1 MKSKHRGKIVIL
13 HLAIRYP
20 FAGVV
25 WQLLHHLVGFRRL
38 GFDVYY
44 LEDNWAYVYD
54 PLQRSQVPDA
64 GPNLKLVGDALQ
76 RFGFGDRWGFLD
88 PASGDYLGMSVA
100 RCRELLKDADAV
112 INLCIA
118 TKPREEHHSCRRLVY
133 LETDPGPFQVSLA
146 RGDAE
151 AVETARWHHDFFT
164 YAYNL
169 GAPDCVLPAGNLRW
183 HRTRPPVL
191 LDLWHTGVGPAEPA
205 LFTTVGTW
213 TNQGKDVE
221 IDGEKYWW
229 SKHLNFR
236 QVLDVARLA
245 GQPIEL
251 ATDISS
257 GPDYERAIAG
267 GFTHPPGHSDVAG
280 PGGLPRIHQRVARR
294 VHPVQG
300 FVCRTRSGWFSDRTA
315 TYLAAGRPVVTQYTG
330 FEKYI
335 PTGRVC
341 WALTMPQK
349 RLMRSRRINADY
361 PAMPGRPG
369 NWPRNISTPASSW
382 KRWSAQWACNAA

>member
-1 MKSKHRGKIVIL
+1 VKNKHRGKIVVL

-38 GFDVYY
+38 GFEVYY

-54 PLQRSQVPDA
+54 PLQRSPVPDA
-64 GPNLKLVGDALQ
+64 GPNLKLVGDTLQ
-76 RFGFGDRWGFLD
+76 RFGFADRWGFLD
-88 PASGDYLGMSVA
+88 PATGDYLGMSAA

-118 TKPREEHHSCRRLVY
+118 TKPREEHRSCRRLVY

-146 RGDAE
+146 RGDAD
-151 AVETARWHHDFFT
+151 ALETARYHHHFFT

-169 GAPDCVLPAGNLRW
+169 GAPDCVLPAANLRW

-213 TNQGKDVE
+213 TNRGKDVE
-221 IDGEKYWW
+221 INGEKYWW

-236 QVLDVARLA
+236 RVLDVARLA

-251 ATDISS
+251 ATDIDS
-257 GPDYERAIAG
+257 GPDYERALAG
-267 GFTHPPGHSDVAG
+267 GFTI
-280 PGGLPRIHQRVARR
+280 R
-294 VHPVQG
+294 PVIPMSLDLEG
-300 FVCRTRSGWFSDRTA
+300 YREYISASRGEFTPSKDLYVRTRSGWFSDRTA

-335 PTGRVC
+335 PTGAGLLGFNDAAEAVD
-341 WALTMPQK
+341 AL
-349 RLMRSRRINADY
+349 RRINADY
-361 PAMPGRPG
+361 PRHAKAARELAEEYFDAGKLLEEMASAMGL
-369 NWPRNISTPASSW
+369 
-382 KRWSAQWACNAA
+382 

>member
-1 MKSKHRGKIVIL
+1 MKNTHRGKIVVL

-44 LEDNWAYVYD
+44 VEDNWAYVYD
-54 PLQRSQVPDA
+54 PLQRSPVPDA

-76 RFGFGDRWGFLD
+76 RFGFADRWGFLD
-88 PASGDYLGMSVA
+88 PATGDYLGMSAA
-100 RCRELLKDADAV
+100 RCRELLQDADAV

-146 RGDAE
+146 RGDAD
-151 AVETARWHHDFFT
+151 AVETARYHHDFFT

-169 GAPDCVLPAGNLRW
+169 GAPDCVLPATNLRW

-191 LDLWHTGVGPAEPA
+191 LDIWHSGVGPAEPA

-213 TNQGKDVE
+213 TNRGKDIE
-221 IDGEKYWW
+221 INGEKYWW

-251 ATDISS
+251 ATDIDS
-257 GPDYERAIAG
+257 GPDYERALAG
-267 GFTHPPGHSDVAG
+267 GFTI
-280 PGGLPRIHQRVARR
+280 R
-294 VHPVQG
+294 PVIPMSLDLEG
-300 FVCRTRSGWFSDRTA
+300 YREYISASRGEFTPSKDLYVRTRSGWFSDRTA

-335 PTGRVC
+335 PTGAGLLGFNDAAEAVD
-341 WALTMPQK
+341 AL
-349 RLMRSRRINADY
+349 RRINADY
-361 PAMPGRPG
+361 PRHAKAARELAEEYFDAGKLLEEMASAMGL
-369 NWPRNISTPASSW
+369 
-382 KRWSAQWACNAA
+382 

>member
-1 MKSKHRGKIVIL
+1 VKNKHRGKIVVL

-38 GFDVYY
+38 GFEVYY

-54 PLQRSQVPDA
+54 PLQRSPVPDA
-64 GPNLKLVGDALQ
+64 GPNLKLVGDTLQ
-76 RFGFGDRWGFLD
+76 RFGFADRWGFLD
-88 PASGDYLGMSVA
+88 PATGDYLGMSA
-100 RCRELLKDADAV
+100 TRCRELLKDADAV

-118 TKPREEHHSCRRLVY
+118 TKPREEHRSCRRLVY

-146 RGDAE
+146 RGDAD
-151 AVETARWHHDFFT
+151 ALETARYHHHFFT

-169 GAPDCVLPAGNLRW
+169 GAPDCVLPAANLRW

-213 TNQGKDVE
+213 TNRGKDVE
-221 IDGEKYWW
+221 INGEKYWW

-236 QVLDVARLA
+236 RVLDVARLA

-251 ATDISS
+251 ATDIDS
-257 GPDYERAIAG
+257 GPDYERALAG
-267 GFTHPPGHSDVAG
+267 GFTI
-280 PGGLPRIHQRVARR
+280 R
-294 VHPVQG
+294 PVIPMSLDLEG
-300 FVCRTRSGWFSDRTA
+300 YREYISASRGEFTPSKDLYVRTRSGWFSDRTA

-335 PTGRVC
+335 PTGAGLLGFNDAAEAVD
-341 WALTMPQK
+341 AL
-349 RLMRSRRINADY
+349 RRINADY
-361 PAMPGRPG
+361 PRHAKAARELAEEYFDAGKLLEEMASAMGL
-369 NWPRNISTPASSW
+369 
-382 KRWSAQWACNAA
+382 